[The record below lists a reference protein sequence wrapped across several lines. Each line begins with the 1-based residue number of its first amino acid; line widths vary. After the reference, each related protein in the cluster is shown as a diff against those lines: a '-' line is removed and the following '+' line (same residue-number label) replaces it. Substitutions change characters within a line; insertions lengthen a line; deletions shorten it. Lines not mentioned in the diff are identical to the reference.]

1 MNAHYLYSKK
11 RIEKKG
17 QKYSTFIGSSKRE
30 NKNFTMLYNVRGFVV
45 IG

>member
-1 MNAHYLYSKK
+1 MHTICIVK
-11 RIEKKG
+11 RELKKKG

-30 NKNFTMLYNVRGFVV
+30 NKNFTMLYNVRGFVI